1 MTKLNQYKKVISPEI
16 VLAFFSLCIIILGI
30 IITIMFRHNRTGDSF
45 FVFGN
50 YLATF
55 FLLFHQ
61 IINGNLR
68 KSKLG
73 MLIMILASS
82 IPFILLIGID
92 WKHGVT
98 LSKTISVTTFSLYL
112 IEIANR
118 NNKELILIWKAIW
131 ASLIF
136 IIIPFFI
143 ENQENKY
150 ITALVSTGILTIITI
165 LKLKEKYETTVAKPT
180 VWDL

>member
-1 MTKLNQYKKVISPEI
+1 M
-16 VLAFFSLCIIILGI
+16 ILG
-30 IITIMFRHNRTGDSF
+30 
-45 FVFGN
+45 
-50 YLATF
+50 
-55 FLLFHQ
+55 
-61 IINGNLR
+61 
-68 KSKLG
+68 
-73 MLIMILASS
+73 SS

-118 NNKELILIWKAIW
+118 SNKELILIWKAIW

-143 ENQENKY
+143 DNQEIKF

-165 LKLKEKYETTVAKPT
+165 LKLKEKYETTFAKPT
-180 VWDL
+180 FSDL